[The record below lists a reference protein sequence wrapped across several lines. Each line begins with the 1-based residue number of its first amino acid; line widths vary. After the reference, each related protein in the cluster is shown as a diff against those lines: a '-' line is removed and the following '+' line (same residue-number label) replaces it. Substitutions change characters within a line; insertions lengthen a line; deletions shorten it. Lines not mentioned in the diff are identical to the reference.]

1 MKIILLLSILILLFF
16 RNLSAYQ
23 EISIQKNDQLN
34 NYANLVFLI
43 NKSVSNEN
51 IENLIGK
58 NIYNINFSQ
67 NLIRFEFDLISLSED
82 LEKNNI
88 QNNLLFL
95 NCSLNKNFFDFNFI
109 NAECPHF
116 ELKKF
121 NNNNYI
127 YLKFKNRSFRIKEF
141 NQNDDLRSIWIN
153 LLKIKS
159 SSYLLSIDIDNY
171 NNFFL
176 LTDYSPKILDYK
188 NNKINIDIKS
198 IYSPNQYNFLLNF
211 FK

>member
-23 EISIQKNDQLN
+23 EISIQKNDHLN

-109 NAECPHF
+109 NSECPHF
-116 ELKKF
+116 KLKKF

-127 YLKFKNRSFRIKEF
+127 YLKFKNKSFRIKEF

-198 IYSPNQYNFLLNF
+198 IYSPIQYNFLLNF

>member
-58 NIYNINFSQ
+58 NIYNVNFSQ

-116 ELKKF
+116 ELKKL

-127 YLKFKNRSFRIKEF
+127 YLKFKNKSLRIKEY

>member
-1 MKIILLLSILILLFF
+1 MKIILLISILFLLFF

-34 NYANLVFLI
+34 DYADLVLLI
-43 NKSVSNEN
+43 NKSVSNED
-51 IENLIGK
+51 IKNLIGN

-67 NLIRFEFDLISLSED
+67 NLIRFEFDLISLSND

-95 NCSLNKNFFDFNFI
+95 NCSLNKNFFNFNF
-109 NAECPHF
+109 NNLDCPNF
-116 ELKKF
+116 KLIKF
-121 NNNNYI
+121 NSKNYI
-127 YLKFKNRSFRIKEF
+127 FLKFKNNLFRIKEF

-153 LLKIKS
+153 LLEIKS
-159 SSYLLSIDIDNY
+159 SSYLLTIDSDNY
-171 NNFFL
+171 NNFLL

>member
-58 NIYNINFSQ
+58 NIYNVNFSQ

-127 YLKFKNRSFRIKEF
+127 YLKFKNKSFRIKEF
-141 NQNDDLRSIWIN
+141 SQNDDLRSIWIN

>member
-1 MKIILLLSILILLFF
+1 MKLILLISILILLFF

-23 EISIQKNDQLN
+23 EISIQKNNQLN
-34 NYANLVFLI
+34 NYADLVLLI
-43 NKSVSNEN
+43 NKSVSNED
-51 IENLIGK
+51 IKNLIEK

-67 NLIRFEFDLISLSED
+67 NFIRFEFDLISLSED
-82 LEKNNI
+82 LDKSNI

-95 NCSLNKNFFDFNFI
+95 NCSLNKNFFDFSYI
-109 NAECPHF
+109 NLECPNF
-116 ELKKF
+116 KLKKF
-121 NNNNYI
+121 NDKNFI
-127 YLKFKNRSFRIKEF
+127 YLKFKNNLLRIKEF
-141 NQNDDLRSIWIN
+141 NQNDDLRGIWIN
-153 LLKIKS
+153 LFKVKS
-159 SSYLLSIDIDNY
+159 SSYLLSIDTDNY

-176 LTDYSPKILDYK
+176 LTNYSPKILYYQ